1 MNFDRTWVYAI
12 AILLCLAGCTSKKS
26 AKNSESGDSGA
37 KNQKASA
44 PGYDIDLNCVFD
56 TIQKPTE
63 AFHFSYH
70 KTDPDNPVD
79 EDADI
84 TPQTIDGSFKNS
96 SGTHLLHG
104 VRSDQQSW
112 QTAYSGLMGVSGMS
126 SAVAL
131 VRNGSATQKEGSEQV
146 NGYQTVKYSV
156 DTTRADSVE
165 QALYKSTLG
174 EGGYEKGIWWVNAQ
188 GCPVKLSLDSEMHVS
203 NGNVQKIHY
212 EIAMMKK

>member
-1 MNFDRTWVYAI
+1 MKSVRIGFVSIVA
-12 AILLCLAGCTSKKS
+12 LLCLAGCTSKKS
-26 AKNSESGDSGA
+26 ARNSESNSTDT
-37 KNQKASA
+37 KAAST

-56 TIQKPTE
+56 SIQKPTE

-70 KTDPDNPVD
+70 KADPDNPVE

-96 SGTHLLHG
+96 GGSHPLHG

-126 SAVAL
+126 STIAL
-131 VRNGSATQKEGSEQV
+131 VRNGSAVQKEGNEQV

-156 DTTRADSVE
+156 DTSRADSAE

-174 EGGYEKGIWWVNAQ
+174 DGGFEKGTWWVNAQ
-188 GCPVKLSLDSEMHVS
+188 GCPVKLSLDSEMHLR
-203 NGNVQKIHY
+203 NGSVDKTHY
-212 EIAMMKK
+212 DISMVKK